1 MSFNSE
7 FEAVNVLEKNFSPP
21 NFCKNNTLI
30 TREFSVGFGIADLV
44 YFEMSKKRDSAI
56 NEPISSDSA
65 LSILDLFHHKDMLT
79 IHQISSLVHLS
90 VNTVIK
96 RVREL
101 VYLGYLESAQ
111 QRYRQK
117 IKHKPIVDK
126 IIAIEVK
133 LSNWKRALI
142 QAFKYTI
149 FANQSYVAMDAD
161 YVHRAGAN
169 IDEFQKYNIGLL
181 SITDRGEIESIFEP
195 AWEPLNKD
203 LSFLKV
209 NERVKAFI

>member
-21 NFCKNNTLI
+21 NLCKNNTLS

-44 YFEMSKKRDSAI
+44 YFEMSKKRDSVFT
-56 NEPISSDSA
+56 EPINSDSA

-90 VNTVIK
+90 VNTAIK

-101 VYLGYLESAQ
+101 VYLGYLESTQ
-111 QRYRQK
+111 QKYRQK
-117 IKHKPIVDK
+117 IKYKPIVDK

-133 LSNWKRALI
+133 LTNWKRALI

-161 YVHRAGAN
+161 YVHRAKAN
-169 IDEFQKYNIGLL
+169 MDEFQKYNIGLL
-181 SITDRGEIESIFEP
+181 SITDRGEIERIFEP
-195 AWEPLNKD
+195 TWEPLNKD
-203 LSFLKV
+203 LPFLKV